1 MWKPQKYVDILC
13 LIQKNNTN
21 TERVFFP
28 RVEKNIEI
36 DVQDQQKPRRI
47 VSERNHMCSTLGKK
61 KRGVK
66 ESSSTK
72 AITIQDCL

>member
-1 MWKPQKYVDILC
+1 MRNLMQKNKIRNGMWKPQKYIDILC

-36 DVQDQQKPRRI
+36 DVQDVP
-47 VSERNHMCSTLGKK
+47 
-61 KRGVK
+61 
-66 ESSSTK
+66 
-72 AITIQDCL
+72 